1 MVMIIWGVSQFLQY
15 AKSKIV
21 PNSHAKEMMVIN
33 LLETGRF
40 LRTSKY
46 HDFLALLMDNF
57 LVSNGLN
64 YKQDKYFF
72 LRRTSHFP
80 HFLALWTSNFYIW
93 ISSTAY
99 SKQWYRSISYSK
111 MPNCDSSFLNITY
124 LSLAQYLY
132 SDASINRF
140 CEQFVSFN

>member
-1 MVMIIWGVSQFLQY
+1 
-15 AKSKIV
+15 
-21 PNSHAKEMMVIN
+21 MMVIN

-40 LRTSKY
+40 LRRTSKY

-80 HFLALWTSNFYIW
+80 HFLALWTSNFYI
-93 ISSTAY
+93 
-99 SKQWYRSISYSK
+99 
-111 MPNCDSSFLNITY
+111 
-124 LSLAQYLY
+124 
-132 SDASINRF
+132 
-140 CEQFVSFN
+140 